1 MRNLIS
7 ALAFLCV
14 AACGGGSSTPSTPV
28 TPPLPPPVSDADPGG
43 LWFGLLTNDDQT
55 FEELVA
61 ITTSDGRFAF
71 ISLDTFGPDTIGQ
84 YFGTATV
91 VGADVTGTGSAYA
104 SFGSTWSD
112 GSVVHEITLAGILSE
127 RSSMSGTW
135 VNSSGETVVYELDYD
150 ALHEKDSSLALL
162 EGVWFVYDDTL
173 NPTLTM
179 TIDAAGAFSAQ
190 ASSGCQSLG
199 QVSIIDAQNNVY
211 GWDVAISGIGCPVA
225 GDYSGLAF
233 LADVDTGDPNNSQD
247 NAILVSMSNDQ
258 RAILLALER

>member
-7 ALAFLCV
+7 ALAVLCV
-14 AACGGGSSTPSTPV
+14 SACGGGGSAPSPRAA
-28 TPPLPPPVSDADPGG
+28 PPLPPPVSNADPGG

-71 ISLDTFGPDTIGQ
+71 VSLDSFGPDTFGQ
-84 YFGTATV
+84 YFGMATV
-91 VGADVTGTGSAYA
+91 VGTDVTGTGSAFA
-104 SFGSTWSD
+104 PLGSTWSD
-112 GSVVHEITLAGILSE
+112 GSAVRELTLAGIIDE
-127 RSSMSGTW
+127 RNAMSGTW
-135 VNSSGETVVYELDYD
+135 VTGSGETVVYELDYD
-150 ALHEKDSSLALL
+150 TLHEKDSLLALL

-179 TIDAAGAFSAQ
+179 TIETAGAFSAQ
-190 ASSGCQSLG
+190 ASTGCQSLG
-199 QVSIIDAQNNVY
+199 QVSIFDPAYNVY
-211 GWDVAISGIGCPVA
+211 GWDVAINGVGCPIA

-233 LADVDTGDPNNSQD
+233 LADVETGDPNNSQD
-247 NAILVSMSNDQ
+247 NAILVSISNDQ